1 MTHTA
6 AQVTAEIYKPE
17 TKRHPTYAQVFAEV
31 YKNDSSPDLN
41 TVRGE
46 LNAIRREKLQASE
59 SEARSL
65 SAELFLTLIPD
76 LIRSARKTTRQNQ
89 KKVTM
94 ENKLLG
100 ERILGLED

>member
-6 AQVTAEIYKPE
+6 AQVTVEVYKPE
-17 TKRHPTYAQVFAEV
+17 TNRHPTYSQVFAEV
-31 YKNDSSPDLN
+31 YKSDPIPELD
-41 TVRGE
+41 TVRAE
-46 LNAIRREKLQASE
+46 LDAIRREKLEASE
-59 SEARSL
+59 SEARSFG
-65 SAELFLTLIPD
+65 AELFLALIPD
-76 LIRSARKTTRQNQ
+76 LIRSAHKITSQNQ